1 MQRFFETRRDAFGNP
16 ASGLSCSVYLSGT
29 SLGTLATLFNAN
41 DTTDTASTGIAN
53 PIITGADGIVSFAVA
68 DGDYDMVF
76 VGADGAT
83 ETRYRQN
90 FFDSSTATTIPV
102 SQISLTMPSSI
113 AAVTGSPGTS
123 ISVTLTTQAANLFWA
138 GPTSG
143 AAATPTFRAPV
154 AADVSSIACLLT
166 TNQTVAGNK
175 TFSGSAI
182 FTSTVGVTG
191 AAAFGSTVTVTGN
204 TIWDKAA
211 KFQIDTA
218 SPAYPWRTQA
228 LQFTAMAGSTAPSA
242 TTAFR
247 ASGVYLYNFAATAIN
262 SVMLWGEFP
271 YDYEAGTDFYL
282 YAVWSSAGTD
292 NKNAQH
298 GWEYSA
304 SKAFSQV
311 AASTVS
317 TVTVVTAAPG
327 TQYMP
332 VTTFTTLI
340 SGTNLEP
347 GSIIAARF
355 YREGN
360 HANDTLTDNT
370 NLHFLGILYRAS
382 RWGTKNTIPPFFT

>member
-1 MQRFFETRRDAFGNP
+1 MQRFFEIRRDAFGNP

-29 SLGTLATLFNAN
+29 GLVTLATLFSAN
-41 DTTDTASTGIAN
+41 DTTDTATTSIAN
-53 PIITGADGIVSFAVA
+53 PIVTGADGIVAFAVA

-83 ETRYRQN
+83 EYRYRQN
-90 FFDSSTATTIPV
+90 FFDSSTATTTPV
-102 SQISLTMPSSI
+102 SAISVTLPSIFTVS
-113 AAVTGSPGTS
+113 GSPGTS
-123 ISVTLTTQAANLFWA
+123 ISAVLATQSANLFWS
-138 GPTSG
+138 GPASG
-143 AAATPTFRAPV
+143 GATQPTFRSVV
-154 AADVSSIACLLT
+154 AADVSSVTCLLT

-218 SPAYPWRTQA
+218 SPAYAWKTRPLA
-228 LQFTAMAGSTAPSA
+228 FSVMAGSTGPA
-242 TTAFR
+242 TNVAFR
-247 ASGVYLYNFAATAIN
+247 GSGVYLHNFAATAIN

-271 YDYEAGTDFYL
+271 YDYEAGTDLYL

-311 AASTVS
+311 AASTVT
-317 TVTVVTAAPG
+317 TVTVLTAAPG
-327 TQYMP
+327 MQYMP
-332 VTTFTTLI
+332 VTSFSTLI

-347 GSIIAARF
+347 GSVLAARF

-370 NLHFLGILYRAS
+370 NLHFLGILYRTS
-382 RWGTKNTIPPFFT
+382 RWGTKEISPPFFA